1 MATNP
6 LSNIAKRDIA
16 FSGRADVGNVPELY
30 AMRRAM
36 QGTGQADMGGT
47 AGLASGAG
55 GSTPLDS
62 SGGFGGGGAVGGRAD
77 IGLPGASLYDQ
88 DREIEYT
95 RLLRQMQEGGGEGP
109 DRGEIASRGG
119 LNVDPADPFGV
130 GFGQGVSNV
139 TQIASLLGVPTM
151 GMANQFVNLMLQD
164 AQSRNDAFFD
174 SLIEGTAPLQPG
186 SGVTIERSGSFGP
199 DFGAESGSDF
209 GADLATGD
217 VDIDTSSGVS
227 IGRRDDRDGGG
238 GDAGSGGG
246 GGQGQMGGEA
256 GCFAA
261 GTKILMADG
270 SEKGIEQI
278 QLGDKVM
285 GFNED
290 EDPEPCEVIGRFAH
304 RSKPVWR
311 LNGNTLVTPAHRF
324 FALIDNK
331 GHGFWPLEEIPI
343 GAKIMAGDGGSVTV
357 ETIENA
363 GEQRD
368 VFNITV
374 QRLHTYISN
383 GFRVHNRKEEGG
395 EITPTTGYP
404 SDVEDRMVDMR
415 IGEHV
420 LTEDAVRMAG
430 GPAFFDGMNMMA
442 RLARK
447 R

>member
-238 GDAGSGGG
+238 GGDAGSGGG
-246 GGQGQMGGEA
+246 ADSGGGGM

-261 GTKILMADG
+261 GTTVLMADG
-270 SEKGIEQI
+270 TTRLIEQI

-343 GAKIMAGDGGSVTV
+343 GAKIMAGEGSSVTV
-357 ETIENA
+357 ETIEDA

-374 QRLHTYISN
+374 QRLHTYIAN
-383 GFRVHNRKEEGG
+383 GYRVHNIKHMGG
-395 EITPTTGYP
+395 YI
-404 SDVEDRMVDMR
+404 SEDRVPGQMR
-415 IGEHV
+415 GDVAETLQEGEYV
-420 LTEDAVRMAG
+420 ITADAVDALG
-430 GPAFFDGMNMMA
+430 QDFFDRINKMA
-442 RLARK
+442 RMARK